1 MTPDLGTTNLWL
13 AVLAIA
19 TAGQFVMLLGAA
31 LMLFKVY
38 KRAASTIDTLEHEQ
52 IRPLLMRVNALI
64 DDVQDITARAR
75 HVDDAVR
82 AKLEGVES
90 ALHSTKTVVQDRIW
104 PLVGVVRAMRAGFD
118 AWLGAPTPVRRRA

>member
-13 AVLAIA
+13 AILAIA
-19 TAGQFVMLLGAA
+19 TAGQFLMLLGAT

-104 PLVGVVRAMRAGFD
+104 PLVGVVRAMRAGLD
-118 AWLGAPTPVRRRA
+118 AWLGGPTPMRRRA

>member
-13 AVLAIA
+13 AILAIA
-19 TAGQFVMLLGAA
+19 SAGQFLLFVAA
-31 LMLFKVY
+31 AAITFRVY
-38 KRAASTIDTLEHEQ
+38 KSASSTIDALEHEQ

-75 HVDDAVR
+75 TVDDALR

-90 ALHSTKTVVQDRIW
+90 ALHSTKAVVQDRIW
-104 PLVGVVRAMRAGFD
+104 PVVGILRAARAGLD
-118 AWLGAPTPVRRRA
+118 AWLAPAPLRRRA

>member
-1 MTPDLGTTNLWL
+1 
-13 AVLAIA
+13 
-19 TAGQFVMLLGAA
+19 
-31 LMLFKVY
+31 MLFKVY

-104 PLVGVVRAMRAGFD
+104 PLVGVVRAMRAGLD
-118 AWLGAPTPVRRRA
+118 AWLGAPTPMRRRA

>member
-1 MTPDLGTTNLWL
+1 MTLDLSTTNLWL

-90 ALHSTKTVVQDRIW
+90 ALHSTKTVVQDRVW
-104 PLVGVVRAMRAGFD
+104 PLVGVVRAMRAGLD
-118 AWLGAPTPVRRRA
+118 AWLGAPTPIRRRA